1 MAGRPGECLPP
12 ATGHRLL
19 PHTADVMIEVW
30 GATWEDCLAEAT
42 RALTACFVD
51 TSAVGAT
58 TTVPVAF
65 AAAGEE
71 DLLVRVLDEAI
82 FLLDAQGV
90 VVVDAQ
96 LERSG
101 DGGLRGSFRTA
112 PADAVTPTGSV
123 PKGVALH
130 GLSVRRRADGWR
142 CRFTV
147 DV

>member
-1 MAGRPGECLPP
+1 MADRSGERLPP
-12 ATGHRLL
+12 AAGHRLL
-19 PHTADVMIEVW
+19 PHTADVMIEAW
-30 GATWEDCLAEAT
+30 GATREDCLAEAA

-51 TSAVGAT
+51 TSAVSAT
-58 TTVPVAF
+58 TTVPVVF
-65 AAAGEE
+65 TAAGEE
-71 DLLVRVLDEAI
+71 DLLVQVLDEAI
-82 FLLDAQGV
+82 FLLDVQGV

-96 LERSG
+96 LERRG

-112 PADAVTPTGSV
+112 PASAVTLTGSV

-130 GLSVRRRADGWR
+130 GLSVRRRAGGWA

>member
-1 MAGRPGECLPP
+1 MAGRPEERLPP
-12 ATGHRLL
+12 AAGHRLL
-19 PHTADVMIEVW
+19 PHTADVMIEAW
-30 GATWEDCLAEAT
+30 GATREACLAEAA

-51 TSAVGAT
+51 TSAVTAT
-58 TTVPVAF
+58 TSVPVVV
-65 AAAGEE
+65 AAAGDE
-71 DLLVRVLDEAI
+71 DLLVQVLDEAI
-82 FLLDAQGV
+82 FLLDTQGV

-96 LERSG
+96 LERFA

-112 PADAVTPTGSV
+112 PAGTVTLTGSV

-130 GLSVRRRADGWR
+130 GLSISGRGGGWI